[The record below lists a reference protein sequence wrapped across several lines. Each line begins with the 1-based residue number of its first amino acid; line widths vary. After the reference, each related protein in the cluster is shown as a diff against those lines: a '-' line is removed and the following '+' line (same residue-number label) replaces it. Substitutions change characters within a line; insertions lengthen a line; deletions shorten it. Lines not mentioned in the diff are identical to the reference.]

1 MGLPRATVRRT
12 LPEGHREVPVAWRW
26 KLILLPGFFIVDT
39 DRLVREPNNYECSNR
54 LDLARRN
61 DSRYILLLALFVF
74 PSTSRRA
81 GLRKDTRDNGGT
93 VDTSDTREYANP
105 GKDEALFSV
114 SMLPRCLG
122 YNSAKKSYCGN

>member
-1 MGLPRATVRRT
+1 M
-12 LPEGHREVPVAWRW
+12 AWRW

-61 DSRYILLLALFVF
+61 DSRYILLLGLFVF

-105 GKDEALFSV
+105 GKDEALFNVSV
-114 SMLPRCLG
+114 LPRSLG
-122 YNSAKKSYCGN
+122 YSRAKNLIAAIKRR